1 MKMHSDNIKATAGVL
16 AIHNLNVF
24 PSSGGSMDYTV
35 PWQDSF
41 REACR
46 RAAILAAEA
55 AADLAEDS
63 FGDDKATLLELSIPR
78 FEVLGEGRYR
88 LTGGLFLWAGHLFS
102 PGATFRVLGNDF
114 AIETPDLIQVATAV
128 PVTMTEAKYDT
139 YNASALSEISDDV
152 LRELDLDLDK
162 STLPGP
168 DDEVDIDDP
177 DWMQMVKYIS
187 IYAESLTGGEPGRV
201 IAFEPT
207 YADDKYRSYATPELG
222 FDASV
227 FRELKDSWKACY
239 DRYLVEFV
247 DTKQPFAYITVELIG
262 KAAVAADPTKAS
274 EDFPAFDAF
283 GAAFDATSRDEY
295 LTHDPAEIVET
306 LRKIGAGEA

>member
-55 AADLAEDS
+55 AADRAEDF
-63 FGDDKATLLELSIPR
+63 FGGDKATLLELSIPR

-162 STLPGP
+162 STLPWP
-168 DDEVDIDDP
+168 DDEVDIGNP
-177 DWMQMVKYIS
+177 D
-187 IYAESLTGGEPGRV
+187 
-201 IAFEPT
+201 
-207 YADDKYRSYATPELG
+207 
-222 FDASV
+222 
-227 FRELKDSWKACY
+227 
-239 DRYLVEFV
+239 
-247 DTKQPFAYITVELIG
+247 
-262 KAAVAADPTKAS
+262 
-274 EDFPAFDAF
+274 
-283 GAAFDATSRDEY
+283 
-295 LTHDPAEIVET
+295 
-306 LRKIGAGEA
+306 